1 MILAGRKVSERT
13 IRRLSHYARCL
24 RHTRID
30 GKKIVTSEYLANRCG
45 ISSAGVRKDL
55 AVFGEFGKQGS
66 GYDVQGLLENIE
78 KILGTGKPL
87 HVIMIG
93 AGNIGHALLES
104 GLEGTGG
111 YRYSAIFDSNPEKQG
126 KICAGTAVQPMEELH
141 ETIRELGDVVAVIA
155 VPDGEGQKCVD
166 QLVEAGCN
174 AILTFVLEPLDVPE
188 GTDLRYIEVSTEL
201 DILTYSMMRTGRIG
215 R

>member
-1 MILAGRKVSERT
+1 MTGRKISEKT

-24 RHTRID
+24 RHTRIK
-30 GKKIVTSEYLANRCG
+30 GKKIVTSEYLAKRCS

-66 GYDVQGLLENIE
+66 GYDVQELLANIE

-87 HVIMIG
+87 HVIVIG
-93 AGNIGHALLES
+93 AGNIGQALLES

-111 YRYSAIFDSNPEKQG
+111 YSYSAIFDSDPEKQG
-126 KICAGTAVQPMEELH
+126 KIYAGIAVQPMKELR
-141 ETIRELGDVVAVIA
+141 ETIRELGDNIAVIA

-174 AILTFVLEPLDVPE
+174 AILSFVLEPLDVPE
-188 GTDLRYIEVSTEL
+188 GVKLRYIEISTEL
-201 DILTYSMMRTGRIG
+201 DILTHSLMRTGRIG

>member
-1 MILAGRKVSERT
+1 MILTVGKVSERT

-24 RHTRID
+24 RHTRTE
-30 GKKIVTSEYLANRCG
+30 GKKIVTSEYLAKRCG

-66 GYDVQGLLENIE
+66 GYDVQSLLANIE
-78 KILGTGKPL
+78 RILGTGKPS
-87 HVIMIG
+87 HVIVIG

-111 YRYSAIFDSNPEKQG
+111 YNYSAIFDTDPEKQG
-126 KICAGTAVQPMEELH
+126 KICAGTVIQPMTELR
-141 ETIRELGDVVAVIA
+141 EAIKELGDVIAVIA
-155 VPDGEGQKCVD
+155 VPDGEGQECVN

-174 AILTFVLEPLDVPE
+174 AILSFVLEPLDIPE
-188 GTDLRYIEVSTEL
+188 GVELRYIEISTEL
-201 DILTYSMMRTGRIG
+201 DILSHSLMLPGR
-215 R
+215 

>member
-1 MILAGRKVSERT
+1 MTGRKVSERT

-24 RHTRID
+24 RHAGIK
-30 GKKIVTSEYLANRCG
+30 GEEIVTSEYLAKRCG

-66 GYDVQGLLENIE
+66 GYDVQGLLVNIE

-87 HVIMIG
+87 HVIVIG

-111 YRYSAIFDSNPEKQG
+111 YSYSAIFDSDPEKRG
-126 KICAGTAVQPMEELH
+126 KICAGIAIRPMTELR
-141 ETIRELGDVVAVIA
+141 ETIRELGDVIAVIA

-166 QLVEAGCN
+166 QLAEAGCN
-174 AILTFVLEPLDVPE
+174 AILSFVLEPLDVPE
-188 GTDLRYIEVSTEL
+188 GVELRYIEVSTEL
-201 DILTYSMMRTGRIG
+201 DILTHSLIRTGRIG

>member
-1 MILAGRKVSERT
+1 MTGRKVSERT

-24 RHTRID
+24 RHTRIER
-30 GKKIVTSEYLANRCG
+30 KKIVTSEYLAKRCG

-66 GYDVQGLLENIE
+66 GYDVQGLLSNIE

-87 HVIMIG
+87 HVIVIG

-111 YRYSAIFDSNPEKQG
+111 YDYSAIFDNDPDKQG
-126 KICAGTAVQPMEELH
+126 KICVGTAVQPMAELR
-141 ETIRELGDVVAVIA
+141 ETIRELGDVIAVIA
-155 VPDGEGQKCVD
+155 VPDGEGQKCVN

-174 AILTFVLEPLDVPE
+174 AILSFVLEPLDVPE
-188 GTDLRYIEVSTEL
+188 GIELRYIEISTEL
-201 DILTYSMMRTGRIG
+201 DILTHSMTRTGRMG
-215 R
+215 K

>member
-1 MILAGRKVSERT
+1 MILNDRKVSERT

-24 RHTRID
+24 RHTRIK
-30 GKKIVTSEYLANRCG
+30 GKEIVTSEYLAKRCG

-66 GYDVQGLLENIE
+66 GYDVQGLLANIE

-87 HVIMIG
+87 HVIVIG

-111 YRYSAIFDSNPEKQG
+111 YRYTAIFDNDPEKQG
-126 KICAGTAVQPMEELH
+126 KICAGTAIQPMSELRD
-141 ETIRELGDVVAVIA
+141 TISELGDIIAVIA
-155 VPDGEGQKCVD
+155 VPDGEGQKCVN

-174 AILTFVLEPLDVPE
+174 AILSFVLEPLDVPE
-188 GTDLRYIEVSTEL
+188 GVKLRYIEISTEL
-201 DILTYSMMRTGRIG
+201 DILTHSMMLPGRIG

>member
-1 MILAGRKVSERT
+1 MTVRKVSERT

-24 RHTRID
+24 RHTRTE
-30 GKKIVTSEYLANRCG
+30 GKKIVTSEYLAKRCS

-66 GYDVQGLLENIE
+66 GYDVQSLLANIE
-78 KILGTGKPL
+78 RILGTGKSL
-87 HVIMIG
+87 HVIVIG

-111 YRYSAIFDSNPEKQG
+111 YNYTAIFDTDPGKQG
-126 KICAGTAVQPMEELH
+126 KICAGIAIQPMTELR
-141 ETIRELGDVVAVIA
+141 ETIRELGDVIAVIA
-155 VPDGEGQKCVD
+155 VPDGEGQKCVN

-174 AILTFVLEPLDVPE
+174 AILSFVLEPLDIPE
-188 GTDLRYIEVSTEL
+188 GVELRYIEISTEL
-201 DILTYSMMRTGRIG
+201 DILSHSLMLPGR
-215 R
+215 

>member
-1 MILAGRKVSERT
+1 MILTVGKVSERT

-24 RHTRID
+24 RHTRTE
-30 GKKIVTSEYLANRCG
+30 GKKIVTSEYLAKRCG

-66 GYDVQGLLENIE
+66 GYDVQSLLANIE
-78 KILGTGKPL
+78 RILGTGKPL
-87 HVIMIG
+87 HVIIIG

-111 YRYSAIFDSNPEKQG
+111 YNYTAIFDTDPEKQG
-126 KICAGTAVQPMEELH
+126 KVCAGTAVQPMTELR
-141 ETIRELGDVVAVIA
+141 ETIKELGDVIAVIA
-155 VPDGEGQKCVD
+155 VPDGEGQKCVN

-174 AILTFVLEPLDVPE
+174 AILSFVLEPLDIPE
-188 GTDLRYIEVSTEL
+188 GVELRYIEISTEL
-201 DILTYSMMRTGRIG
+201 DILSHSLMLPGR
-215 R
+215 

>member
-1 MILAGRKVSERT
+1 MTVGKVSERT

-24 RHTRID
+24 RHTRTE
-30 GKKIVTSEYLANRCG
+30 GKKIVTSEYLAKRCG

-66 GYDVQGLLENIE
+66 GYDVQSLLANIE
-78 KILGTGKPL
+78 RILGTGKPS
-87 HVIMIG
+87 HVIVIG

-111 YRYSAIFDSNPEKQG
+111 YNYSAIFDTDPEKQG
-126 KICAGTAVQPMEELH
+126 KICAGTVIQPMTELR
-141 ETIRELGDVVAVIA
+141 EAIKELGDVIAVIA
-155 VPDGEGQKCVD
+155 VSDGEGQECVN

-174 AILTFVLEPLDVPE
+174 AILSFVLEPLDIPE
-188 GTDLRYIEVSTEL
+188 GVELRYIEISTEL
-201 DILTYSMMRTGRIG
+201 DILSHSLMLPGR
-215 R
+215 

>member
-1 MILAGRKVSERT
+1 MTVGKVSERT

-24 RHTRID
+24 RHTRTE
-30 GKKIVTSEYLANRCG
+30 GKKIVTSEYLAKRCG

-66 GYDVQGLLENIE
+66 GYDVQSLLANIE
-78 KILGTGKPL
+78 RILGTGKPS
-87 HVIMIG
+87 HVIVIG

-111 YRYSAIFDSNPEKQG
+111 YNYSAIFDTDPEKQG
-126 KICAGTAVQPMEELH
+126 KICAGTVIQPMTELR
-141 ETIRELGDVVAVIA
+141 EAIKELGDVIAVIA
-155 VPDGEGQKCVD
+155 VPDGEGQECVN

-174 AILTFVLEPLDVPE
+174 AILSFVLEPLDIPE
-188 GTDLRYIEVSTEL
+188 GVELRYIEISTEL
-201 DILTYSMMRTGRIG
+201 DILSHSLMLPGR
-215 R
+215 

>member
-1 MILAGRKVSERT
+1 MTDRKVSEKT

-24 RHTRID
+24 RHARNKGI
-30 GKKIVTSEYLANRCG
+30 KIVTSEYLAKKCG
-45 ISSAGVRKDL
+45 ISSAAVRKDL

-66 GYDVQGLLENIE
+66 GYNVLGLLMNIE

-87 HVIMIG
+87 HVIVIG

-111 YRYSAIFDSNPEKQG
+111 YHYTAIFDSDPEKQG
-126 KICAGTAVQPMEELH
+126 KICAGTAVQPMAELRD
-141 ETIRELGDVVAVIA
+141 TISELGDIIAVIA
-155 VPDGEGQKCVD
+155 VPDNEGQKCVD

-174 AILTFVLEPLDVPE
+174 AILSFVLEPLDVPE
-188 GTDLRYIEVSTEL
+188 GVKLRYMEISTEL
-201 DILTYSMMRTGRIG
+201 DILTHSLMRTGRIG

>member
-1 MILAGRKVSERT
+1 LTGRKVSERT

-30 GKKIVTSEYLANRCG
+30 GKKIVTSEYLARKCG

-55 AVFGEFGKQGS
+55 AIFGEFGKQGS
-66 GYDVQGLLENIE
+66 GYDVQGLLANIE
-78 KILGTGKPL
+78 NILGTGKPL
-87 HVIMIG
+87 HVIVIG

-111 YRYSAIFDSNPEKQG
+111 YNYAAIFDSDPEKQG
-126 KICAGTAVQPMEELH
+126 KICAGTAIQPMVELQ
-141 ETIRELGDVVAVIA
+141 ETIMELGDVIAVIA
-155 VPDGEGQKCVD
+155 VPDGEGQKCID

-174 AILTFVLEPLDVPE
+174 AILSFVLEPLDVPE
-188 GTDLRYIEVSTEL
+188 GVELRYIEISTEL
-201 DILTYSMMRTGRIG
+201 DILTHSLMRTGR
-215 R
+215 